1 MAANT
6 SITEETRR
14 KLEALAGPGKA
25 DELAEQVLSAYLIRQ
40 EAGGELADLAAW
52 GKMHTKRRGFKASD
66 VARAIAETR
75 AERNNR

>member
-25 DELAEQVLSAYLIRQ
+25 DELAEQVLSAYLIRR
-40 EAGGELADLAAW
+40 EAVRELDDLATW
-52 GKMHTKRRGFKASD
+52 GKMNARRRGFKASD

-75 AERNNR
+75 AERNGR